1 MELAFGTDVREH
13 FYSIGRLAGLEADQQ
28 THEVRNILVSAGR
41 VLDDHAEKRSLAAIP
56 GDHFSG
62 DIDLRPIPDETGH
75 GQPGRVVTLTDAT
88 RLMREGREI
97 GHLVGVE
104 IDPATGGILTLVGQ
118 HHWWTPRVH
127 IKAAAVD
134 FSVPGEIRVP

>member
-28 THEVRNILVSAGR
+28 THEVCNILVSPSRA
-41 VLDDHAEKRSLAAIP
+41 LDHAEKRSLAAIP

-62 DIDLRPIPDETGH
+62 DIDLRPIPDGAGH
-75 GQPGRVVTLTDAT
+75 GEPARVVTLTDAT

-104 IDPATGGILTLVGQ
+104 IDPATGSILTLVGQ
-118 HHWWTPRVH
+118 HHWWTPRLH
-127 IKAAAVD
+127 IKASGLD
-134 FSVPGEIRVP
+134 FSVPGEIRVS

>member
-28 THEVRNILVSAGR
+28 THAIRNILVTPGKT
-41 VLDDHAEKRSLAAIP
+41 LDDQAEKRSLAMIP

-62 DIDLRPIPDETGH
+62 DIDLRPIPDVPGH
-75 GQPGRVVTLTDAT
+75 DAPGPVVTLTDAT

-118 HHWWTPRVH
+118 HHWWAPRLH
-127 IKAAAVD
+127 IKASGLD
-134 FSVPGEIRVP
+134 FSVPGEIRVS